1 MVIIVATTAMA
12 STVPLLLY
20 NFDVPSPSG
29 LLSGR
34 GFRPSEGLLGMR
46 HILAGVLEHYI
57 LELTADFTANEVDLN
72 RVRLGLWVAFAGH
85 DVDQKGERRVVHLH
99 GQGCKPPPAGRLS
112 HSARLERD
120 VIGEPQTHYSAV
132 DWRAPHAFYAALEID
147 GAAIWKSA

>member
-1 MVIIVATTAMA
+1 MVIIAATTAMA
-12 STVPLLLY
+12 STALLLLY

-29 LLSGR
+29 LLSRR

-46 HILAGVLEHYI
+46 HILAGVLENYI

-85 DVDQKGERRVVHLH
+85 DVDQKGERRAVHPH
-99 GQGCKPPPAGRLS
+99 GQGRKPPPAGGLS

-120 VIGEPQTHYSAV
+120 VIGESQAHYSAV
-132 DWRAPHAFYAALEID
+132 DWRAPHAFYDALKID
-147 GAAIWKSA
+147 GAAIGESA